1 MEITHMVDDELR
13 KHPVKTVES
22 NRAGSEWVR
31 ELYEMF
37 ALVRDEAAG
46 RTENDVNADIDEA
59 IEAVR
64 NKRGSRC
71 S

>member
-1 MEITHMVDDELR
+1 MDITDLADELR
-13 KHPVKTVES
+13 KRPVKTVES

-37 ALVRDEAAG
+37 ALVRDEATG

-64 NKRGSRC
+64 SRRGSRC